1 MLKKENTALLL
12 IDMQGKL
19 AQSMFE
25 SDLVLEN
32 CMKLIQAA
40 KLFEMPI
47 LFLEQYP
54 KGLGPTAPSLRELLG
69 DQPAIEKVCFSACDS
84 EEFQQQLRDAARGQL
99 LVAGI
104 EAHVCVYQT
113 VRDLLKQPYQVYVA
127 SDAVSSRTEW
137 NRSIALDRMREMG
150 AIITSTEMA
159 LFEMMRAAK
168 GDLFKSFAQIIKE

>member
-1 MLKKENTALLL
+1 MLVKENAALLL

-25 SDLVLEN
+25 PDMVLEN
-32 CMKLIQAA
+32 CAKLIQAA

-47 LFLEQYP
+47 LILEQYP

-69 DQPAIEKVCFSACDS
+69 DQPAIEKVFFSACDS
-84 EEFQQQLRDAARGQL
+84 EEFQQQLRDAGRRQI

-113 VRDLLKQPYQVYVA
+113 VRDLLKQPYEVHVA

-137 NRSIALDRMREMG
+137 NRNIALERMREMG
-150 AIITSTEMA
+150 AVITSTEMA

-168 GDLFKSFAQIIKE
+168 GDLFKPFAQIVK